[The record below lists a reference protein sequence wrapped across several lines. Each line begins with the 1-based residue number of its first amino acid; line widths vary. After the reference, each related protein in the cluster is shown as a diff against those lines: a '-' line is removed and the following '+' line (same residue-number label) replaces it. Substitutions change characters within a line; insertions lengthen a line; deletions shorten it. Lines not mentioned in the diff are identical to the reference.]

1 VAESKGAGSPPTT
14 VSSLILVP
22 SLGLDG
28 RRPGRRSGS
37 VHAGAERH
45 GDEAPLAGVPW
56 MASVAAALVAA
67 DQLAGE
73 HPLSGEATDILWG
86 AGGRG
91 RPVNAAGYMAIL
103 PDRKAVTQHEDG
115 RQVDNYW
122 SSRWIPHRRAGPTF
136 DPLTT
141 MANVLHVPRK
151 PRAYAGLQ

>member
-67 DQLAGE
+67 HQLAGE
-73 HPLSGEATDILWG
+73 HPVSGEATDILG
-86 AGGRG
+86 ERLAGDD
-91 RPVNAAGYMAIL
+91 PLMAAGYMAIL
-103 PDRKAVTQHEDG
+103 PDRKAATQHEHDG
-115 RQVDNYW
+115 RQVGN
-122 SSRWIPHRRAGPTF
+122 
-136 DPLTT
+136 
-141 MANVLHVPRK
+141 
-151 PRAYAGLQ
+151 